1 MSTAIHNS
9 DMNVPKDLLEQLP
22 QLTGVLDN
30 SYIDEVFKGPEAVA
44 KKSKAFFNVFGL
56 SSLIFIILV
65 LLITTWRFFLHEV
78 DIAPPVYLLWISA
91 GLGFFSFAMSLSSHF
106 VFGFRH
112 KWFDNRF
119 ITERL
124 RQWKFQQLLDGEFVL
139 LSKSNS
145 SEFEK
150 ERTARWAKAKF
161 DVLEK
166 PGTMNDFLNSET
178 FELFVKP
185 SVCPDK
191 QVGKQIVEAY
201 KYLRLDY
208 QAKYFSLKRDMLR
221 SLDVWTNSIAKI
233 SLLIAGFLALAE
245 VLVLLVQNVEQESTL
260 SWIMGASALSAAL
273 ISAGIRVV
281 RSAKAISEETERY
294 ASKWV
299 LLKILTERFRT
310 ETDPA
315 RQLECMIETER
326 VCIEEL
332 REFIR
337 TFHKS
342 DYLL

>member
-1 MSTAIHNS
+1 MARAIHNS
-9 DMNVPKDLLEQLP
+9 DMNVPKDLLDQFSK
-22 QLTGVLDN
+22 LTGILDN
-30 SYIDEVFKGPEAVA
+30 TYIDEVFLGPDAVA
-44 KKSKAFFNVFGL
+44 KRSKSFFNLFGL
-56 SSLIFIILV
+56 SSLIFMILV
-65 LLITTWRFFLHEV
+65 LLIVTWRFYLHGV
-78 DIAPPVYLLWISA
+78 GIAPPVYLLWIITA
-91 GLGFFSFAMSLSSHF
+91 LGFFSFAMSLSSHF
-106 VFGFRH
+106 MFGFQH
-112 KWFDNRF
+112 KWFHNRF

-124 RQWKFQQLLDGEFVL
+124 RQWKFQQLLDGVFVA
-139 LSKSNS
+139 LSQTNQV
-145 SEFEK
+145 EFEK
-150 ERTARWAKAKF
+150 ERAARWAKARF
-161 DVLEK
+161 DVLDK
-166 PGTMNDFLNSET
+166 PGTMNDFLNSEG

-191 QVGKQIVEAY
+191 QVAQQIMEAY
-201 KYLRLDY
+201 RYLRLDY
-208 QAKYFSLKRDMLR
+208 QATYFSLKREMLR

-233 SLLIAGFLALAE
+233 SLLAAGLLALGE
-245 VLVLLVQNVEQESTL
+245 VILLLVHDVGQESTL

-273 ISAGIRVV
+273 ISAAIRVV

-299 LLKILTERFRT
+299 LLKILKERFRT

-315 RQLECMIETER
+315 RQLDCMIETER